1 MDVVV
6 RLDTLPMPSPG
17 HYKLFLEWLMVPSL
31 AAGLTLPQAVFCY
44 WCGAG

>member
-1 MDVVV
+1 MTHPPDA
-6 RLDTLPMPSPG
+6 SGAG